1 MTSLEEYLYHLPESK
16 IARYPL
22 AERDLSKLL
31 KYQEGKISH
40 HIFRDVKGLVP
51 KDSLLVFNNTKVI
64 AARMFF
70 NKPTGAKIEIFL
82 TEPVLP
88 HSDFQLALKA
98 KKSCTW
104 KCMIGNAKKWKEGAL
119 NMVVCSNTYG
129 EFTVQATLI
138 NREHNLVRFDWET
151 SCDFLDIIESGGNVP
166 LPPYLNREAEKDD
179 KARYQT
185 VFSELEGAVAAPT
198 AGLHFTDAIIDDLE
212 KSGIQTD
219 YLTLH
224 VSAGTFRPI
233 KEKDFTNHPM
243 HNEKIIIS
251 RQNIE
256 NLLSASGHI
265 IPVGTTAMRTL
276 ESTYWYGARLL
287 KDASAG
293 FNIEKNA
300 PYQAPVSSHPSM
312 QEALQA
318 VLDKMQS
325 EKLDILAGETEIFIY
340 PGYDFKVCSGLFTN
354 YHQPG
359 STLILLVAAFIGDD
373 WKKIYQEALTKDY
386 RFLSYGDTSLLL
398 R

>member
-1 MTSLEEYLYHLPESK
+1 MTSLEEYLYQLPESK

-31 KYQEGKISH
+31 KYQDGQISH
-40 HIFRDVKGLVP
+40 HAFRDVKDVVP
-51 KDSLLVFNNTKVI
+51 KGSLLMFNNTKVI
-64 AARMFF
+64 AARLFF
-70 NKPTGAKIEIFL
+70 TKTTGARIEIFL
-82 TEPVLP
+82 TEPVSP
-88 HSDFQLALKA
+88 HPDFQLALKT

-104 KCMIGNAKKWKEGAL
+104 RCMIGNAKKWKEGTL
-119 NMVVCSNTYG
+119 SMVVCSESHG
-129 EFTVQATLI
+129 EFTVKATLE
-138 NREHNLVRFDWET
+138 NREQNLVRFDWDT
-151 SCDFLDIIESGGNVP
+151 PSDFLDIIESGGNVP

-198 AGLHFTDAIIDDLE
+198 AGLHFTDAIIDELE
-212 KSGIQTD
+212 ENGIQTD

-243 HNEKIIIS
+243 HNEKIIIT
-251 RQNIE
+251 RQNLE
-256 NLLSASGHI
+256 HLLSATGRI

-276 ESTYWYGARLL
+276 ESTYWYGAKLL
-287 KDASAG
+287 KDDDAG
-293 FNIEKNA
+293 FHIEKNA
-300 PYQAPVSSHPSM
+300 PYEAPVHSHPTM
-312 QEALQA
+312 QDALQA

-325 EKLDILAGETEIFIY
+325 EKRDTLAGETEIFIY

-373 WKKIYQEALTKDY
+373 WKKIYQEALAKDY

-398 R
+398 K